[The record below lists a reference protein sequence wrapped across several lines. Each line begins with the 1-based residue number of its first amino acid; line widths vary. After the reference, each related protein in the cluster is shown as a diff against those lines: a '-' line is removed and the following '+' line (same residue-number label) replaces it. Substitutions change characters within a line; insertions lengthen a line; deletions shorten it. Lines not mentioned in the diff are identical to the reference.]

1 VYTKNFH
8 ADSIEW
14 QPSGIDG
21 VHFKVLDGDLAT
33 GAAVTVY
40 KFDPGSV
47 VPAHF
52 HTKADEV
59 AYVLEGD
66 FVENG
71 ATYSA
76 GSVFAAPAGTVHGEH
91 RTVNGAV
98 VLFVLS
104 RELDFIPA

>member
-1 VYTKNFH
+1 MYTKCFH
-8 ADSIEW
+8 ADSIDW

-33 GAAVTVY
+33 SAAVVVY
-40 KFDPGSV
+40 RFDAGST
-47 VPAHF
+47 VPAHS

-59 AYVLEGD
+59 AYVLDGD
-66 FVENG
+66 FIENG
-71 ATYSA
+71 VTYKA

-91 RTVNGAV
+91 RTVNGAT